1 MSITQKD
8 VSSAYGPAPKTRY
21 PTPAAHLVS
30 QCLSTALPALS
41 PAAGRILSHHL
52 NEVARLNPEKG
63 TTDALDSIAS
73 DFNLPRHPLAGPE
86 AMQRAD
92 AENHPLAAFMNEGRR
107 LTRHESTGGS
117 AMQALKVL
125 HRRNEGREA
134 MASKGGFNFGSFI
147 KEVARPHIASFSPS
161 SVDNLVNKMQNGGCK
176 SDRDVCRVR
185 DEIISLAEAEGGFDF
200 SGFLKGVANNPFAQM
215 AAQAAMQKLTGGG
228 VVGGFDF
235 SGFLKSAVNNPY
247 AQMAAQA
254 ALQKLTGG
262 GVVGGCRDPCY
273 IEECEVDTLA
283 DEIVRMDRE
292 AEGGFDFKGFLKS
305 AANNPFAQM
314 AAQAA
319 LQKLTGG
326 KKKSKAKGGSTI
338 AKSAKKGSLYSAF
351 SA

>member
-8 VSSAYGPAPKTRY
+8 ISAAYGPAPKTRY

-30 QCLSTALPALS
+30 QCLSTSLPALS
-41 PAAGRILSHHL
+41 PAAGRVLAHHL

-63 TTDALDSIAS
+63 TSDALDSVAA
-73 DFNLPRHPLAGPE
+73 DFGLSRYPLAGPE
-86 AMQRAD
+86 AMQRAA
-92 AENHPLAAFMNEGRR
+92 AENHPLASFMNEGRR

-161 SVDNLVNKMQNGGCK
+161 SVDNLVNKMQMGGCK
-176 SDRDVCRVR
+176 SERDVCRVR

-215 AAQAAMQKLTGGG
+215 AAQAALQKLSGGGVVGGG

-235 SGFLKSAVNNPY
+235 SGFMKGVVNNPY

-262 GVVGGCRDPCY
+262 YRDPCD
-273 IEECEVDTLA
+273 IEECDVDRLA
-283 DEIVRMDRE
+283 EEIVCMEE
-292 AEGGFDFKGFLKS
+292 AEGGFDFKSFMKK

-319 LQKLTGG
+319 LQKLSSMSGG
-326 KKKSKAKGGSTI
+326 KKKKAKGGATI
-338 AKSAKKGSLYSAF
+338 AKKGSLYDAF
-351 SA
+351 RSH